1 MLDRAPKNSNYEP
14 RKTMH
19 INQMKRLP
27 DPVFGGYSGG
37 GPKSHRRTSKP

>member
-27 DPVFGGYSGG
+27 EPNFRGVFGGRAEIS
-37 GPKSHRRTSKP
+37 